1 MDENTTI
8 LLADNN
14 KLFLEIEK
22 TIMQRTSVKIL
33 TAYDGNEALEL
44 ARQHRPNIVILDLN
58 LPELDGAECC
68 HAIKQDPSLD
78 DTAVMLVAAGGRPQD
93 QDRCRNAGCDE
104 ILLKPINRT
113 EFLKKVEKKLRL
125 PLRRKRYQAEIK
137 VQYGE
142 NEASSLIGYSI
153 DISSGGFFIKTETPL
168 EVSESLALR
177 FSLTSHIK
185 EIICSANV
193 AWVNSPQKQ
202 VKLDWPPGMGVQF
215 VDISLGE
222 LHAIRNFIESNLL
235 EPSW

>member
-1 MDENTTI
+1 MDENPTI
-8 LLADNN
+8 LLADNTE
-14 KLFLEIEK
+14 LFLEIEK

-58 LPELDGAECC
+58 LPELDGAKCC

-78 DTAVMLVAAGGRPQD
+78 DTAVMLIASGGRPKD

-142 NEASSLIGYSI
+142 NDAASLIGYSI
-153 DISSGGFFIKTETPL
+153 DISSGGFFIKTENPL

-177 FSLTSHIK
+177 FSLTSDIK

-202 VKLDWPPGMGVQF
+202 IKLDWPPGMGVQF

>member
-1 MDENTTI
+1 VDENPTI
-8 LLADNN
+8 LLADNIE
-14 KLFLEIEK
+14 LFLEIEK

-68 HAIKQDPSLD
+68 HAIKQDPSLH
-78 DTAVMLVAAGGRPQD
+78 DTAVMLVATGGRPQD

-104 ILLKPINRT
+104 ILIKPINRT

-125 PLRRKRYQAEIK
+125 PLRRKRYQAKIK

-142 NEASSLIGYSI
+142 NDASSLTGYSI
-153 DISSGGFFIKTETPL
+153 DISSGGLFIKTEKPL
-168 EVSESLALR
+168 DVSESLALR
-177 FSLTSHIK
+177 FSLTNHIK

>member
-78 DTAVMLVAAGGRPQD
+78 DTAVMLVAPKCPAGLPCEKRI
-93 QDRCRNAGCDE
+93 RCRG
-104 ILLKPINRT
+104 
-113 EFLKKVEKKLRL
+113 
-125 PLRRKRYQAEIK
+125 RR
-137 VQYGE
+137 
-142 NEASSLIGYSI
+142 
-153 DISSGGFFIKTETPL
+153 P
-168 EVSESLALR
+168 
-177 FSLTSHIK
+177 
-185 EIICSANV
+185 
-193 AWVNSPQKQ
+193 
-202 VKLDWPPGMGVQF
+202 
-215 VDISLGE
+215 
-222 LHAIRNFIESNLL
+222 
-235 EPSW
+235 